1 MADHLLSMGEKVIGI
16 DSMTYA
22 SNIDNLKNALKHANF
37 SFYKVDICQTDVI
50 SNICNKN
57 NVNWIFNFA
66 AETHV
71 DNSIDSIDAFI
82 HSNILGVNSL
92 LQVCKNLKIKILHIS
107 TDEVYGSILEGSFSE
122 KDPLNPTNPYSATKA
137 SAEHLILSYANTH
150 NIKYLIFRPSNNF
163 GPRQHEEKLLPT
175 IVKSLV
181 TNKNIPVYGDGSNI
195 RDWLYVKDNVSII
208 FKIWKNSIQDEIY
221 NISLSQEYKN
231 IDIIKKVTDILK
243 KDFKKNI
250 VFIDDRPGHD
260 FRYSISN
267 NKLIKQK
274 IIINTNFMYNL
285 VETVNSLKKRF

>member
-1 MADHLLSMGEKVIGI
+1 M
-16 DSMTYA
+16 
-22 SNIDNLKNALKHANF
+22 
-37 SFYKVDICQTDVI
+37 
-50 SNICNKN
+50 
-57 NVNWIFNFA
+57 
-66 AETHV
+66 
-71 DNSIDSIDAFI
+71 
-82 HSNILGVNSL
+82 
-92 LQVCKNLKIKILHIS
+92 HIS